1 MMPAP
6 QSPAPAPMGEQAG
19 GMDVKSMLIQVLQK
33 AYDMAQKSGVD
44 FDELVAAVTGGG
56 MREQEEP
63 AMPSPRPPSP
73 GMLPGM

>member
-6 QSPAPAPMGEQAG
+6 QAPAPSPMGEQAG

-56 MREQEEP
+56 MEEREE
-63 AMPSPRPPSP
+63 AVPSPRPPSP